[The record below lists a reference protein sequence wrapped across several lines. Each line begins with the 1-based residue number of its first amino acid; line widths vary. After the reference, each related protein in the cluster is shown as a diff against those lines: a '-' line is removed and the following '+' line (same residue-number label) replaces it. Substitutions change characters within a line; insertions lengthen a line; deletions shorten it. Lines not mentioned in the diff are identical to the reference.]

1 MNRKRVLI
9 LTCLVLFL
17 TGCTDF
23 VMICSLN
30 PFYLEKNVTL
40 LPEIEGRWSVLP
52 LQRKELSGKKEDN
65 PVWKG
70 VDTTSVW
77 KIERMIFK
85 ETVKT
90 RQGKDSIVLKP
101 LNFYHVLLVGNGADS
116 VIYRFKMVIFKVNEA
131 LYADFMPLDNTG
143 LEKSRFA
150 AESYFRIHTLAKL
163 VFRNQHPE
171 FSWLGA
177 EYTKEMIEKK
187 RVRVSY
193 RWVSDAGRLLLTGS
207 PEQLTGVIERYA
219 GEPRF
224 IDWENQKAQLKL
236 NRLN

>member
-9 LTCLVLFL
+9 FTGVLLFL

-40 LPEIEGRWSVLP
+40 LPQIEGRWSVLP

-85 ETVKT
+85 ETAWGVALSSLES
-90 RQGKDSIVLKP
+90 G
-101 LNFYHVLLVGNGADS
+101 LVPP
-116 VIYRFKMVIFKVNEA
+116 A
-131 LYADFMPLDNTG
+131 LVAVT
-143 LEKSRFA
+143 
-150 AESYFRIHTLAKL
+150 
-163 VFRNQHPE
+163 
-171 FSWLGA
+171 
-177 EYTKEMIEKK
+177 TK
-187 RVRVSY
+187 
-193 RWVSDAGRLLLTGS
+193 
-207 PEQLTGVIERYA
+207 
-219 GEPRF
+219 
-224 IDWENQKAQLKL
+224 
-236 NRLN
+236 